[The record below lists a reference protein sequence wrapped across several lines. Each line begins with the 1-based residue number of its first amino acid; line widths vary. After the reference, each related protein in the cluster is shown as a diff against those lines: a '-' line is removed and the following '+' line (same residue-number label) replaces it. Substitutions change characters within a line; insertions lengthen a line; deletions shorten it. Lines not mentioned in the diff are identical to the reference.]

1 MCPMTNVGRGE
12 RREETEVI
20 SLSGGVDR
28 EEQIIEDR
36 GTSRNIKKQTFL
48 KLQKQQNTSCILL
61 LIFDLIG

>member
-28 EEQIIEDR
+28 EEQIIEGQAEILKSKR
-36 GTSRNIKKQTFL
+36 ATFL